1 MSAPTPRPRSEWR
14 PLPAGWSWAVTGDEP
29 YAYRCGT
36 DVVLVVESLRG
47 LLTVPEPGSP
57 IPVVLAVLH
66 AAGYDVPE
74 VTS

>member
-1 MSAPTPRPRSEWR
+1 MSAPTPRPRIEWR
-14 PLPAGWSWAVTGDEP
+14 ALPDGWTWGGAAS
-29 YAYRCGT
+29 
-36 DVVLVVESLRG
+36 
-47 LLTVPEPGSP
+47 PGASGGIGWCYIDHPVAQAHDAP